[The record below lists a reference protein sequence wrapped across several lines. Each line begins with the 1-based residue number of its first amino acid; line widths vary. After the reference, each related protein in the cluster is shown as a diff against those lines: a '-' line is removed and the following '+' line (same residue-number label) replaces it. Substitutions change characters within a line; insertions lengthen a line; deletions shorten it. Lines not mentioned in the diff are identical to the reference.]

1 VQPLICNTAASDDH
15 VALTVSDLLDSRLPE
30 LTGDTDIHRKAKKS
44 VSLEKSQVCM
54 LNVSTVRLIQF
65 NSFLFISIYTEGVS
79 IKVTG
84 IHIYQTCDSI
94 SGTLHDKFQ
103 LII

>member
-1 VQPLICNTAASDDH
+1 MQPLICNTAASDDH
-15 VALTVSDLLDSRLPE
+15 VALTVSDLLDSRLPQ
-30 LTGDTDIHRKAKKS
+30 LAGDTEIHRKAKKS

-54 LNVSTVRLIQF
+54 LNVTVQLIQ
-65 NSFLFISIYTEGVS
+65 NWFLFISIYTEGVS